1 MDELNENDV
10 ERRLAASPDAGARV
24 VLAEVDAP
32 GSLHYLLEAEGF
44 HVVGCASDERE
55 LGRVLGQGL
64 DPDVIVL
71 DADIAATSVL
81 VARDHAPEAHVIAI
95 WPDDVS
101 PPPGGERVSPR
112 LVYEDLGPMIRRH
125 LDKRVV
131 PVPDVVLPSVEL
143 AAIATGTGGSGAALG
158 RAASRL
164 SVTSVTLLTA
174 ILLTMGVSFALGG
187 FRSGADRRPA
197 KDRRAGDH
205 PSRKAVRRRI
215 RSPAELPGSTTAG
228 TQQTA
233 VPATGT
239 GHHGGAG
246 GQIALVAGTGGGDNT
261 VGDPGAPV
269 DQGGDQGTPV
279 TKAGARATKAGVRA
293 TKAGARATKAGARAT
308 KAGARATKAG
318 VRATKA
324 GVRATKAGARATKAG
339 ARATKAGARATKAGA
354 RATKA
359 ATQETTVVRV
369 TRTTRDKTTRATRAA
384 TRATRAHRT
393 KAIKVPRAIRATRTR
408 RPRFLRASAG

>member
-95 WPDDVS
+95 WPDGVL
-101 PPPGGERVSPR
+101 PPVGGEQVSPR

-131 PVPDVVLPSVEL
+131 PVPDVVVPSVEL
-143 AAIATGTGGSGAALG
+143 AAIATVTGGSGAALG

-187 FRSGADRRPA
+187 FRSGRTEGPPRIVAPGTSFPEGGETSDPITGRAPRFNDSGHPTDGGPGDRP
-197 KDRRAGDH
+197 
-205 PSRKAVRRRI
+205 
-215 RSPAELPGSTTAG
+215 
-228 TQQTA
+228 
-233 VPATGT
+233 

-269 DQGGDQGTPV
+269 DQGGGQGNPGDQGGGQGDQGGGQGDQGGGQGDQGGGQGDQGGGQGDQGGGQGDQGGGQGDQGGGQGDQGGGQGDQGGGQGDQGGGQGDQGGDPGDHGGQGDQDDQGQDDQGDQ
-279 TKAGARATKAGVRA
+279 AGGHQ
-293 TKAGARATKAGARAT
+293 GDQGSQDQ
-308 KAGARATKAG
+308 GDQG
-318 VRATKA
+318 SQ
-324 GVRATKAGARATKAG
+324 GDQGN
-339 ARATKAGARATKAGA
+339 
-354 RATKA
+354 
-359 ATQETTVVRV
+359 
-369 TRTTRDKTTRATRAA
+369 
-384 TRATRAHRT
+384 
-393 KAIKVPRAIRATRTR
+393 
-408 RPRFLRASAG
+408 

>member
-55 LGRVLGQGL
+55 LSRVLGQGL

-71 DADIAATSVL
+71 DADIAATSAL
-81 VARDHAPEAHVIAI
+81 VARELAPEAHVIAI
-95 WPDDVS
+95 WPDGVL
-101 PPPGGERVSPR
+101 PPAGGEQVSPR

-131 PVPDVVLPSVEL
+131 PMPDVVVPSVEL

-187 FRSGADRRPA
+187 FRSAGPEGPPRIVAPGTSFPEGGETSDPMTSRAPRSNGSGHTTDGGHGDR
-197 KDRRAGDH
+197 
-205 PSRKAVRRRI
+205 PSG
-215 RSPAELPGSTTAG
+215 P
-228 TQQTA
+228 
-233 VPATGT
+233 T
-239 GHHGGAG
+239 GHHAGTG
-246 GQIALVAGTGGGDNT
+246 GQITPVAGTGGGDNT
-261 VGDPGAPV
+261 VGDPV
-269 DQGGDQGTPV
+269 DQGGDQGTP
-279 TKAGARATKAGVRA
+279 GDQG
-293 TKAGARATKAGARAT
+293 GSPGNQ
-308 KAGARATKAG
+308 GG
-318 VRATKA
+318 
-324 GVRATKAGARATKAG
+324 GQGDQG
-339 ARATKAGARATKAGA
+339 GG
-354 RATKA
+354 
-359 ATQETTVVRV
+359 QGDQGGGQGDQGGGQGDQGGGQGDQGGGQGDQGGGQGDHGGQGDQDDQGQDEQG
-369 TRTTRDKTTRATRAA
+369 DGGNQGDQGGSQGDQGS
-384 TRATRAHRT
+384 HDQGDQG
-393 KAIKVPRAIRATRTR
+393 
-408 RPRFLRASAG
+408 SQGGSQGDQGN